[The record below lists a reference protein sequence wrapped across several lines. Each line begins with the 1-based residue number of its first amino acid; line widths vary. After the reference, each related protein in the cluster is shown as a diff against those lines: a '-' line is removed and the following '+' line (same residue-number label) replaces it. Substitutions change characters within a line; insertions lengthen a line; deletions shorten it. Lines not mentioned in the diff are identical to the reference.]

1 MSIPPKNLRIWVCQE
16 CNARREQDADRTDPP
31 KCGAFS
37 DEKSD
42 YPDGGWVRV
51 QMFFPHKNIIPT
63 DETVSG
69 NPFQAELDEK
79 IRLERE
85 RLEQARAREE
95 KVPVAAMPSSDDPLL
110 ALATQRVK
118 DKYNEKFL
126 THREFDDEVDKEL
139 ADLRELNESLDT
151 TGASNVLTRFPD

>member
-16 CNARREQDADRTDPP
+16 CNARREQDADKTTPP
-31 KCGAFS
+31 KCGSFS

-51 QMFFPHKNIIPT
+51 QMFFPHKNIQPT
-63 DETVSG
+63 DEIVSG

-79 IRLERE
+79 VRLERE
-85 RLEQARAREE
+85 RLERAREE
-95 KVPVAAMPSSDDPLL
+95 KVPVAAMPFDRDNDPIYDL
-110 ALATQRVK
+110 AVERVK
-118 DKYNEKFL
+118 AKYNEKFL

-139 ADLRELNESLDT
+139 ADLRELNEGLMGM
-151 TGASNVLTRFPD
+151 TGP

>member
-1 MSIPPKNLRIWVCQE
+1 VCQE

-51 QMFFPHKNIIPT
+51 QMFFPHKDIQPT
-63 DETVSG
+63 DEIVSG

-79 IRLERE
+79 VRLERE
-85 RLEQARAREE
+85 RLERDRMPPFSLSRRAPAVSMTA
-95 KVPVAAMPSSDDPLL
+95 KDDDPLT
-110 ALATQRVK
+110 ALAVERVK
-118 DKYNEKFL
+118 AKYNEKFL

-139 ADLRELNESLDT
+139 ADLRELNEGLEC
-151 TGASNVLTRFPD
+151 R